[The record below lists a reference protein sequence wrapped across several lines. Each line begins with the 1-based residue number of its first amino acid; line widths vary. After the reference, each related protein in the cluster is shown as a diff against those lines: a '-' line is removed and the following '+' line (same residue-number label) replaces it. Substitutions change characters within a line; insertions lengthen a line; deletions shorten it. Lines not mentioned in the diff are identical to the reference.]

1 MVEEVIRD
9 ILDAEKKAK
18 DILEKADL
26 KAKEIIR
33 KAESDSEKISDD
45 AALSLKK
52 ELKEADIKSEDI
64 AEKLYQQII
73 ASGKDDN
80 ENIRKKAEPK
90 KGNASDFIVERFISK
105 YDR

>member
-9 ILDAEKKAK
+9 ILDAEKNAK
-18 DILEKADL
+18 EILEKADL

-33 KAESDSEKISDD
+33 KAEADSDKISDD
-45 AALSLKK
+45 AAVSLKK
-52 ELKEADIKSEDI
+52 ELKKADIKSEDI
-64 AEKLYQQII
+64 AEKLYEQII
-73 ASGKDDN
+73 ASGKEDN

-90 KGNASDFIVERFISK
+90 KKQASDLIVERFISK